1 MGFLVRC
8 SLEVKAKSNN
18 CCPGVLG
25 AHALPEPR
33 CHGVIH
39 DDRSLHQP
47 DRTSTHLQVLP
58 TPPSIH
64 VPTRTSRPCPSR
76 RPSVRTMRIRP
87 VDLPAPPV
95 PPHYAQDLV
104 QCLDQPL
111 LSVLY
116 LSLSVRHLHLF
127 SGTTSKIKN
136 FSLIPSSSY
145 YLPKIPITAVL

>member
-1 MGFLVRC
+1 MYKKFRYSTAVVGL
-8 SLEVKAKSNN
+8 SLKYRPVIKAKSNN

-25 AHALPEPR
+25 AHALPESC
-33 CHGVIH
+33 CHGVVH

-95 PPHYAQDLV
+95 PPHHS
-104 QCLDQPL
+104 QP
-111 LSVLY
+111 VY
-116 LSLSVRHLHLF
+116 RPDRLSLPNSICLFPHLF
-127 SGTTSKIKN
+127 NRTPSKN
-136 FSLIPSSSY
+136 FSQHRLSC
-145 YLPKIPITAVL
+145 ITSLRFP

>member
-33 CHGVIH
+33 CHGVVH

-95 PPHYAQDLV
+95 PPHHS
-104 QCLDQPL
+104 QP
-111 LSVLY
+111 VY
-116 LSLSVRHLHLF
+116 RPDRLSLANS
-127 SGTTSKIKN
+127 IC
-136 FSLIPSSSY
+136 PSSPFQRDDVEKLLTTPTFLY
-145 YLPKIPITAVL
+145 YLPKVPITAV